1 MTVTVLLGSVSVFA
15 LSLTEPDT
23 TVEQNL
29 VSVINHT
36 CASPAVTSRN
46 VSRETNILRAEQ
58 KSQTRRTFSPELL
71 FSWKSW
77 KVWCVLVESRV
88 CSALFLWA
96 WDSYIRQVEQ
106 AVCVQFRMS
115 AVGRFRHTRS
125 SRVLLGSGGVCC
137 TSRQYLRGPELQWR
151 VILRVLVLTSVLWT
165 RFHLTWQQK
174 HVESCCTAISP
185 EVTCGR
191 RAAVWRWCYSF
202 YCVHKSIID
211 QFSSPFFF
219 SAHQPAVSVK
229 FRTDNTWKSLWV
241 TPAHILM
248 MCCLVVFICLCK
260 NNFSPF
266 LTEFLLWHH

>member
-1 MTVTVLLGSVSVFA
+1 MCSGWKQGLLCVVP
-15 LSLTEPDT
+15 LSLRQLHQAGRAGCLCAGQDVQSR
-23 TVEQNL
+23 TVQTYR
-29 VSVINHT
+29 VVQ
-36 CASPAVTSRN
+36 
-46 VSRETNILRAEQ
+46 RAAG
-58 KSQTRRTFSPELL
+58 F
-71 FSWKSW
+71 
-77 KVWCVLVESRV
+77 
-88 CSALFLWA
+88 
-96 WDSYIRQVEQ
+96 
-106 AVCVQFRMS
+106 
-115 AVGRFRHTRS
+115 
-125 SRVLLGSGGVCC
+125 
-137 TSRQYLRGPELQWR
+137 
-151 VILRVLVLTSVLWT
+151 RVLVLTSVLWT

-219 SAHQPAVSVK
+219 SAHRPAVSVK